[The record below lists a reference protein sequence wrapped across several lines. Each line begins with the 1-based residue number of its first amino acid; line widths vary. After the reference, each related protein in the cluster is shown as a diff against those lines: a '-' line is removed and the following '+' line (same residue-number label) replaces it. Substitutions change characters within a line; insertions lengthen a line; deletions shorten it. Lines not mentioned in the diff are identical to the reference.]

1 MNLRSLIVL
10 GIVVSFGF
18 WSLRPDVVVVDPTA
32 FDTLLLTQLLD
43 QSVQEEPVQLDIQEA
58 PALDWS
64 GIELRPRAL
73 FGMESKVLGTRRYRF
88 GQETDVSNIDVAFG
102 WGRMADPEIVSQ
114 LSISQSGRF
123 YFWRA
128 KELPIPAAEIV
139 RSSANMH
146 MIAANDG
153 VRRKLKRLKE
163 GDQVRLHGVLV
174 DVHWPNGGYW
184 RTSLTRE
191 DSGAGACEIVWV
203 HHLERL
209 P

>member
-1 MNLRSLIVL
+1 LSLRSLIVL
-10 GIVVSFGF
+10 GMVVSFGF
-18 WSLRPDVVVVDPTA
+18 WSLRPDVVVVDPPA
-32 FDTLLLTQLLD
+32 FDSLLLTQLLD
-43 QSVQEEPVQLDIQEA
+43 QPVQEEPVQLDIQDA
-58 PALDWS
+58 PVLGWS

-73 FGMESKVLGTRRYRF
+73 FGMESRVLGTRRYRF

-128 KELPIPAAEIV
+128 RELPVPAAEIV

-153 VRRKLKRLKE
+153 VRRELKRLKE